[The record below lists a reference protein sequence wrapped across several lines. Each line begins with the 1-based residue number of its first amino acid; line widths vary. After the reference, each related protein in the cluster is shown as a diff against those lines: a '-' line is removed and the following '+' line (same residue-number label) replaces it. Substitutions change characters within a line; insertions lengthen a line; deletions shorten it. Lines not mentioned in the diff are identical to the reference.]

1 MIPRRLNHAQDGSK
15 RKAATMH
22 RQRILFAVSMVS
34 LLLWC
39 SPRSLQAEEIQYRL
53 KWLYNVSVIGD
64 IYAEAG
70 GCFGRMGLKVE
81 VKEGG
86 PERDAIKEVEM
97 GYAQFGVASADQI
110 IRALSKGAPIVV
122 IAQLFQENPLQ
133 WIYRSGRIRM
143 DKPSDLKGKTIGITY
158 GGNDETVMRTILLQS
173 GIRESDVRLY
183 SVRYD
188 YTPFYQAKVDLWP
201 VYVNAQ
207 APILRKKLEAAGEKT
222 ALFNPADMG
231 IRFVANSV
239 ITSRKLASDRPDLIH
254 RFLSA
259 LLDGWQ
265 QAMDPAH
272 ATEVLRVLSR
282 FDRDTAPD
290 IMAEQLDA
298 TRRLVHPP
306 GTTIG
311 AIDVSSWRQTEEILL
326 QQKIIPHPVHIERF
340 LAPRP

>member
-1 MIPRRLNHAQDGSK
+1 MFSTR
-15 RKAATMH
+15 M
-22 RQRILFAVSMVS
+22 
-34 LLLWC
+34 LLLTLAIGC
-39 SPRSLQAEEIQYRL
+39 LSGPVHAEDIQYRL

-70 GCFGRMGLKVE
+70 GCFERAGLKVK

-110 IRALSKGAPIVV
+110 IRALAKGAPIVV

-133 WIYRSGRIRM
+133 WIYRPGRTRIE
-143 DKPSDLKGKTIGITY
+143 KPSDLQGKTIGITY

-173 GIRESDVRLY
+173 GIRETDVRLF

-222 ALFNPADMG
+222 ALFNPTDAG
-231 IRFVANSV
+231 VRFVANSV
-239 ITSRKLASDRPDLIH
+239 ITSRKWISERPDLVK

-259 LLDGWQ
+259 LLEGWER
-265 QAMDPAH
+265 AMDPAH
-272 ATEVLRVLSR
+272 ATDVLRVLSR
-282 FDRDTAPD
+282 YDRDTAPD

-306 GTTIG
+306 GMTIG
-311 AIDVSSWRQTEEILL
+311 AIDVSAWRQTEEILL
-326 QQKIIPHPVHIERF
+326 QQKVISQPVHIERF
-340 LAPRP
+340 LSPRP

>member
-1 MIPRRLNHAQDGSK
+1 MLICRTL
-15 RKAATMH
+15 
-22 RQRILFAVSMVS
+22 ILTLAVWCCSVS
-34 LLLWC
+34 L
-39 SPRSLQAEEIQYRL
+39 RAEDIQYRL

-70 GCFGRMGLKVE
+70 ECFDRVGLKVE

-133 WIYRSGRIRM
+133 WMYRPGRTRIE
-143 DKPSDLKGKTIGITY
+143 KPSDLHGKTIGITF
-158 GGNDETVMRTILLQS
+158 GGNDETVMRTILIQS
-173 GIRESDVRLY
+173 GIHENDVRLY

-188 YTPFYQAKVDLWP
+188 YTPFYQARVDLWP

-207 APILRKKLEAAGEKT
+207 APIIRKKLEAAGEKT
-222 ALFNPADMG
+222 ALFNPTEMG

-239 ITSRKLASDRPDLIH
+239 ITSRKLASDRPDLIN

-259 LLDGWQ
+259 LLEGWQ
-265 QAMDPAH
+265 LAMDPTH
-272 ATEVLRVLSR
+272 ATEALQVLSR

-311 AIDVSSWRQTEEILL
+311 AIDVSAWRQTENILL
-326 QQKIIPHPVHIERF
+326 QQKIIPRPVHIERF
-340 LAPRP
+340 LSPRP